1 LKKYILLIKI
11 IFLCFLFQSSYGQNR
26 YSPKKIFSAKETN
39 RKRIVKYGIASF
51 YSDKFNARKT
61 ANGEKYNRLKYTAAC
76 NVFPLKSWIKVTN
89 LTNSKSVILRIND
102 RMSKRNKRL
111 VDVSKS
117 AARKLGFVSK
127 GITKVK
133 VEIVKHR

>member
-11 IFLCFLFQSSYGQNR
+11 IFLCFLFQGSYGQNR
-26 YSPKKIFSAKETN
+26 YSPKKIFPAKETN

-51 YSDKFNARKT
+51 YSDKFNVRKT

-76 NVFPLKSWIKVTN
+76 NVFPLKTWIKVTN

>member
-1 LKKYILLIKI
+1 MKKYILLIKI